1 MPELDNA
8 PTLDELLDAIKDISS
23 GKATG
28 SDGIP
33 AELFKCGGDQ
43 LHNALHRLLC
53 KCWEEG
59 AVPQEMR
66 DTIITTLY
74 KNKGDR
80 SDCNNYRGIS
90 LLCIAGK
97 LFARVALRRL
107 QQLAERVYP
116 ESLQCG
122 FRSQRS
128 TADMFFSV
136 RQLQEKGR
144 EQQQPLF
151 IAFIFF
157 DLTKAFDLVSRD
169 GLFKILPLI
178 GCPPKLLSF
187 LESFHNNMHGTVGFD
202 GNLSE
207 AFNIR
212 SGVKQGCVLAPT
224 LFGIFFSM
232 LLKHAFRTTNAGIFL
247 RSRTDGKLFNL
258 ARLRSKTKSQSSSP
272 QRLSVCR

>member
-1 MPELDNA
+1 MPELENA
-8 PTLDELLDAIKDISS
+8 PTLDELLDAIKGISY

-33 AELFKCGGDQ
+33 AEIFKCGGDQ

-66 DTIITTLY
+66 DSIITTLY

-80 SDCNNYRGIS
+80 SYCNNYRGIS

-116 ESLQCG
+116 ESQCG

-128 TADMFFSV
+128 TVDMILSLK
-136 RQLQEKGR
+136 QLQEKCR
-144 EQQQPLF
+144 EQQQLLF
-151 IAFIFF
+151 IAFI
-157 DLTKAFDLVSRD
+157 DLCPRAL
-169 GLFKILPLI
+169 LF
-178 GCPPKLLSF
+178 
-187 LESFHNNMHGTVGFD
+187 EVNH
-202 GNLSE
+202 
-207 AFNIR
+207 
-212 SGVKQGCVLAPT
+212 
-224 LFGIFFSM
+224 FS
-232 LLKHAFRTTNAGIFL
+232 
-247 RSRTDGKLFNL
+247 
-258 ARLRSKTKSQSSSP
+258 
-272 QRLSVCR
+272 